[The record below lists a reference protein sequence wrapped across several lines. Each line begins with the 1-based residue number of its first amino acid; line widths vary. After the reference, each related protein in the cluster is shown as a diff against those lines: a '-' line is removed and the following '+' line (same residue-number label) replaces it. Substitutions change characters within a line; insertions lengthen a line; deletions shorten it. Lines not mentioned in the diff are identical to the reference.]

1 MVTTTTSVLDAYLDS
16 VRAAPADRGR
26 VELLVRRPAVDRREV
41 LDEAVVDPALGLVGD
56 SWLARGNHREP
67 DESADPAVQLTLINV
82 RVLAAFEADRSRWPL
97 AGDQVYVDFDLS
109 VDRLPAGSRLEIGGA
124 LVEVS
129 PVPHTGCAK
138 FSARFG
144 SEALRW
150 INSPTGRAC
159 RMRGLNARVI
169 RGGTIR
175 PGDEIRRV
183 STAAPSG

>member
-1 MVTTTTSVLDAYLDS
+1 MVTPTTPELDAHLDT

-26 VELLVRRPAVDRREV
+26 VELLVRRPAEDEREI
-41 LDEAVVDPALGLVGD
+41 LAEAVVDPDVGLVGD
-56 SWLARGNHREP
+56 TWLARGNRSRP
-67 DESADPAVQLTLINV
+67 DGSADPAAQVTLINV

-109 VDRLPAGSRLEIGGA
+109 VDGLPAGSRLEIGSA
-124 LVEVS
+124 LIEVS
-129 PVPHTGCAK
+129 PQPHTGCAK
-138 FSARFG
+138 FSSRFG

-150 INSPTGRAC
+150 INSPVGRAC

-175 PGDEIRRV
+175 PGDEIRRQR
-183 STAAPSG
+183 

>member
-1 MVTTTTSVLDAYLDS
+1 MATTTTSVLDAFLDS

-41 LDEAVVDPALGLVGD
+41 LVEAAVDPELGLVGD
-56 SWLARGNHREP
+56 SWLARGNSGRA
-67 DESADPAVQLTLINV
+67 DGSADPAVQLTLINV

-109 VDRLPAGSRLEIGGA
+109 VDGLPAGSRLEIGSA
-124 LVEVS
+124 VIEVS
-129 PVPHTGCAK
+129 PQPHTGCAK
-138 FSARFG
+138 FSSRFG

-150 INSPTGRAC
+150 INSPAGRAC

-175 PGDEIRRV
+175 PGDEIRRQ
-183 STAAPSG
+183 P

>member
-1 MVTTTTSVLDAYLDS
+1 MAMSTTSALDAYLDS

-26 VELLVRRPAVDRREV
+26 VELVVRRPAVDAREV
-41 LDEAVVDPALGLVGD
+41 LVEAVVDPELGLIGD
-56 SWLARGNHREP
+56 RWLARGNSGRP
-67 DESADPAVQLTLINV
+67 DGPPDPAVQLTLINV
-82 RVLAAFEADRSRWPL
+82 RVLAAFEADRTRWPL

-109 VDRLPAGSRLEIGGA
+109 VDRLPAGSRLEIGSA
-124 LVEVS
+124 LIEVS
-129 PVPHTGCAK
+129 PQPHTGCAK
-138 FSARFG
+138 FSSRFG

-175 PGDEIRRV
+175 PGDEIRR
-183 STAAPSG
+183 A

>member
-1 MVTTTTSVLDAYLDS
+1 MATATSSILDAHLDS

-26 VELLVRRPAVDRREV
+26 VELLVRRPAVDEREV
-41 LDEAVVDPALGLVGD
+41 LVEAVVDPGLGLVGD
-56 SWLARGNHREP
+56 TWLARGNAAKP
-67 DESADPAVQLTLINV
+67 DGADPAVQLTLINV
-82 RVLAAFEADRSRWPL
+82 RVLAAIEPDRSRWPL

-109 VDRLPAGSRLEIGGA
+109 VAGLPAGSRLEIGSA
-124 LVEVS
+124 LIEVS
-129 PVPHTGCAK
+129 PQPHTGCAK

-150 INSPTGRAC
+150 INSPAGRAC

-175 PGDEIRRV
+175 PGDEIRRH
-183 STAAPSG
+183 PHE